1 MAETDDHRFP
11 GAGGSGHLRAA
22 HADREHVI
30 GVLKTAFVRGLIDKN
45 EFDQRVSRTFA
56 SRTYAE
62 LAGVTRD
69 LPADLPEAAPLPIP
83 APAATAEPS
92 RMTMKRA
99 AIISAYLLIPILLAN
114 VLALISN
121 GFNDNGGATF
131 AALLAF
137 VAWTVVSGTLLTEA
151 WDQRRARRRP
161 PQGPES
167 GAGHRAAGG
176 SRTRQRRSPGPRGLT
191 LAVTV

>member
-1 MAETDDHRFP
+1 MAEADDHRFP

-45 EFDQRVSRTFA
+45 EFDQRVGRTFA

-69 LPADLPEAAPLPIP
+69 LPADLPEAAPLPVP
-83 APAATAEPS
+83 APKPGGL
-92 RMTMKRA
+92 TMKRA
-99 AIISAYLLIPILLAN
+99 VVISAYLLISTLIVN
-114 VLALISN
+114 VIAVLGN
-121 GFNDNGGATF
+121 GFNDNGGAVLM
-131 AALLAF
+131 AQLAF
-137 VAWTVVSGTLLTEA
+137 VAGTVVSGTLLTEA
-151 WDQRRARRRP
+151 WEQRRARRRP

-167 GAGHRAAGG
+167 GAGHRAAG
-176 SRTRQRRSPGPRGLT
+176 SRTRQRRSPGRRGLT